1 MVFLSFLKYF
11 KIYHTNQV
19 TNTIKKWQSIQ
30 IAIDEIPYRL
40 KIDAKRL
47 EYNSEDSGEK
57 LHFIRISA
65 MNAEMGEGPYSN
77 IVELRKLTTSL
88 SIFFPR
94 LDRIHIFSKTEFD
107 FCSNSDLFHIKK

>member
-1 MVFLSFLKYF
+1 
-11 KIYHTNQV
+11 V

-88 SIFFPR
+88 SIFFP
-94 LDRIHIFSKTEFD
+94 
-107 FCSNSDLFHIKK
+107 DLIVSFLKPNLIFHIKK